1 MQGAK
6 NSERGG
12 ERERSGADGQARG
25 RAAATAAIA
34 AARPGSQAGVAHLG
48 ASRWSLLGL
57 GLLSGLIFFTGEP
70 SAHGFVRS
78 RTRSCQPVFWP
89 QSCLYIQP
97 DGDLLGDDLA
107 PATVV
112 AAIQSGV
119 QAWNDHLEVSS
130 FLQLRYLAPRGP
142 QEVNPL
148 DGLQLLKFRRDRW
161 CRPPTATTSMQ
172 VCFDQSATA
181 VTTVTFINRPT
192 DPTVDGRIIDADIDF
207 NAVNFRFY
215 NADEGLPGG
224 SGGRS
229 PVDLWNTVTHEL
241 GHVMGLEHPCSLF
254 PGALAECVV
263 DDQGVPVPDCSV
275 VEQDRYRD
283 LHLQTIYEST
293 MYPTS
298 APGETNKRL
307 PHADDV
313 AGIITAY
320 PKVKDPMTCRLP
332 LVAQNAGCAAPAAAA
347 VPSTTPLLAGA
358 LLALLAA
365 LRTLRRRGRP

>member
-1 MQGAK
+1 M
-6 NSERGG
+6 
-12 ERERSGADGQARG
+12 
-25 RAAATAAIA
+25 
-34 AARPGSQAGVAHLG
+34 
-48 ASRWSLLGL
+48 
-57 GLLSGLIFFTGEP
+57 
-70 SAHGFVRS
+70 
-78 RTRSCQPVFWP
+78 FWP

-97 DGDLLGDDLA
+97 DGDLLGADLA

-112 AAIQSGV
+112 AAIQNGV
-119 QAWNDHLEVSS
+119 QAWNDRLGVSS
-130 FLQLRYLAPRGP
+130 FLQLRYLAPRGQ

-215 NADEGLPGG
+215 DADQGPPAV
-224 SGGRS
+224 SNGRS

-263 DDQGVPVPDCSV
+263 DGQGVPVPDCST

-283 LHLQTIYEST
+283 LTLQTIYEAT

-298 APGETNKRL
+298 APGETTKRL

-320 PKVKDPMTCRLP
+320 PKVKDPMTCKLP
-332 LVAQNAGCAAPAAAA
+332 LVAQNAGCAAPATAAPRSA
-347 VPSTTPLLAGA
+347 PLLAGA
-358 LLALLAA
+358 LLGLVAA
-365 LRTLRRRGRP
+365 LRALRALRARRRRVRP